1 MVADVNLPAMLSVI
15 GVMLI
20 VILVFLTVSCL
31 LGGYLFVRSS
41 KRNNLR
47 TDVPIR
53 VLPGLDNG
61 IYMSQIKEGM

>member
-41 KRNNLR
+41 KRNNLS
-47 TDVPIR
+47 DVPIR

-61 IYMSQIKEGM
+61 YMSQIKEGM